1 MSAFLIAVAA
11 ILWATD
17 TPFRLPAVQA
27 LNPIQ
32 VVLFEHGIGLIALI
46 IWAILKKR
54 KEVIRLNKT
63 DWLGAILVGGGGSA
77 VATVLFSA
85 SFHFI
90 NPSLTILLQ
99 KLQPVLVIF
108 LAHLFLNEKPK
119 KEFLVWSVI
128 ALLAATVLSFPDLNF
143 TFLKQGVDFH
153 SRGIL
158 YALGAAFLWA
168 IATISGKY
176 LLGKN
181 SPGTVTFWR
190 YSFGFLTLIGMS
202 LLNHGGNQAESA
214 NFFTW
219 TSITSLTTTTLPV
232 LRALL
237 YISFFPG
244 LISMAAYYTGLLKT
258 PASTATLIELL
269 YPVTAVLI
277 NTLILQVP
285 LNLVQLAAG
294 TVLLLAVLRI
304 SLSNRLK

>member
-1 MSAFLIAVAA
+1 VEEKEIRVRAFLIAIAA

-32 VVLFEHGIGLIALI
+32 VVLFEHGIGLFALI

-54 KEVIRLNKT
+54 KEVIYLNKK

-77 VATVLFSA
+77 LATVLFSA

-108 LAHLFLNEKPK
+108 LAYLFLNEKPQ
-119 KEFLVWSVI
+119 KELFIWSVL
-128 ALLAATVLSFPDLNF
+128 ALFAATVLSFPDLNF
-143 TFLKQGVDFH
+143 SFLKQGIDIH
-153 SRGIL
+153 SRGVL

-190 YSFGFLTLIGMS
+190 YSFGFLTLTGMS
-202 LLNHGGNQAESA
+202 LLSHTGHGTESVNLLA
-214 NFFTW
+214 W
-219 TSITSLTTTTLPV
+219 TSPPV

-244 LISMAAYYTGLLKT
+244 LISMIAYYTGLLKT

-277 NTLILQVP
+277 NTVALNAP
-285 LNLVQLAAG
+285 LTPVQLGAG
-294 TVLLLAVLRI
+294 TVLLLAVLKI
-304 SLSNRLK
+304 SWNSR